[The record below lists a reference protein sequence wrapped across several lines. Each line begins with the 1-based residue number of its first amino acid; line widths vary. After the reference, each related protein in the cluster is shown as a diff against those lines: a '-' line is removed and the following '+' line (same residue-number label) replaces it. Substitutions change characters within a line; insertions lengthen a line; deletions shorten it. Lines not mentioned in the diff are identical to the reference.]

1 MVFLK
6 NIKLVNLKF
15 ILILAIVII
24 FCAILAIFFW
34 YRSILKHPEKLL
46 ALVPNDANISIGRV
60 YQESIKNGIKEW
72 SLNASSADYFKED
85 KNVKLKD
92 VSVTFFLKDGDKVI
106 LKADQGIL
114 QTDSNDIEVSG
125 NVIITNKNYKLL
137 TKKIFYDN
145 KRRVIFSKTQV
156 HITGDSFDLEADAM
170 SHDLKTNKASL
181 EGMVTGVL
189 SDKITF

>member
-1 MVFLK
+1 MVFAK
-6 NIKLVNLKF
+6 NIKHVNLKL

-34 YRSILKHPEKLL
+34 YRSTSEHPEKLL
-46 ALVPNDANISIGRV
+46 ALLPDDANISIDRV
-60 YQESIKNGIKEW
+60 HQESIKNGIKEW
-72 SLNASSADYFKED
+72 SLNASSADYFEED
-85 KNVKLKD
+85 KSVKLKD
-92 VSVTFFLKDGDKVI
+92 VFVTFFLKDGDKVV

-114 QTDSNDIEVSG
+114 RTDSNDIEVSG

-137 TKKIFYDN
+137 TKKIFYDH
-145 KRRVIFSKTQV
+145 KRRVIFSKTHV
-156 HITGDSFDLEADAM
+156 KITGDHFDLEAEAM
-170 SHDLKTNKASL
+170 FHDLNTNKASL